1 MKLSKISKIQSRA
14 LWGLVILLSCSAIGY
29 GLFAMTHKSNE
40 VITSQPSTN
49 YSSVVNFE
57 TDHKT
62 YGTAAELIE
71 ESDTVILG
79 TVLNDGETKEEPMA
93 GISGDGKPAPSI
105 ATTEFNIQINNV
117 LKGKVINNSTI
128 KVVLTGG
135 VINDVKYASNGMPWL
150 SKGDSVIFY
159 LSNGADDKFYPLA
172 GGAALAI
179 STSTDSNKYILPPA
193 ASSNGKQI
201 VVSKNGL

>member
-1 MKLSKISKIQSRA
+1 MKLSKISKIQSKV
-14 LWGLVILLSCSAIGY
+14 LWGLIILLSCSVVGY
-29 GLFAMTHKSNE
+29 GLFAATRKSDK
-40 VITSQPSTN
+40 ITSTKPSVS

-62 YGTAAELIE
+62 YSTAAELIE

-79 TVLNDGETKEEPMA
+79 TVLDDGETKEEPVA

-105 ATTEFNIQINNV
+105 AITGFTVHINKV

-135 VINDVKYASNGMPWL
+135 VIDNIKYASSGMPWL

-159 LSNGADDKFYPLA
+159 LSNGADGKFYPLA
-172 GGAALAI
+172 GGAALA
-179 STSTDSNKYILPPA
+179 TSAPTDLNTYILPPA
-193 ASSNGKQI
+193 ASSTGKQI
-201 VVSKNGL
+201 IVNKNGS